1 MLIPSID
8 LQNGRIVQLIQGDK
22 LAISSDDVDAWIEK
36 FKRFPKIQLIDLDA
50 AMSRG
55 NNDALVRRIAAA
67 LPCRVG
73 GGVRTVGRAEELLSA
88 GAHAVIAGSA
98 LFRGP
103 GQFSAAEA
111 AVDPGVVINRDFADA
126 LARTVGAEHV
136 IAAVDSKAGRV
147 VIHGWKTPLP
157 LTPVEAVLGLDR
169 YCDEFLYTHVDK
181 EGLMQGTDMAAI
193 RAVREATARRVTAAG
208 GITTREEIEA
218 LAAMQVDAVVG
229 MAIYTGSLS
238 LD

>member
-8 LQNGRIVQLIQGDK
+8 LQNGRIVQLVQGDK
-22 LAISSDDVDAWIEK
+22 LALASEDVEAWVEK
-36 FKRFPKIQLIDLDA
+36 FRGFPKIQLIDLDA

-55 NNDALVRRIAAA
+55 NNDALIRRIAAA

-73 GGVRTVGRAEELLSA
+73 GGVRTVGRAEELLAA

-103 GQFSAAEA
+103 AHWTAAQVA
-111 AVDPGVVINRDFADA
+111 ADSSLTINRDFANA
-126 LARTVGAEHV
+126 LAETVGTRHV
-136 IAAVDSKAGRV
+136 IAAVDAKGGRV
-147 VIHGWKTPLP
+147 VIHGWKTALP
-157 LTPVEAVLGLDR
+157 LTPVEAVRGLEH

-193 RAVREATARRVTAAG
+193 RAVRDATSRKLTAAG
-208 GITTREEIEA
+208 GITTREEIDE
-218 LAAMQVDAVVG
+218 LDAMQVDAVVG
-229 MAIYTGSLS
+229 MAIYTGNLA
-238 LD
+238 L